1 MDFYLKHKNS
11 VKNIVL
17 EKNYRSSQEIL
28 DVAKSSIEFNT
39 ERVANEI

>member
-1 MDFYLKHKNS
+1 MDYYVKHKNS
-11 VKNIVL
+11 IKNIIL

-39 ERVANEI
+39 ERISTEI